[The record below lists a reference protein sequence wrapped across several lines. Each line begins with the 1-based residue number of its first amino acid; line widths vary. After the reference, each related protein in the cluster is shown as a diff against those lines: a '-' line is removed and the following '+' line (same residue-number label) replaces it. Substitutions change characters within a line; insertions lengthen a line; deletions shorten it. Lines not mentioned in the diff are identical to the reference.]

1 MDKRHAYDWDT
12 RIHLLARGAPIPLSV
27 SLSLSRARSLALPI
41 HLSIYPS
48 FHLFTCTVL
57 RVPLHTGPGIKA
69 GMTWSQ
75 PATQVDMAPTFLGL
89 AGLSAPPYYDGK
101 SLVPLLVTAD
111 DVAADDVAGRA
122 LLPASTR
129 AHLEALGDANAYRA
143 EWRDAVFIEYYFV
156 NDNAKCV
163 GNCSSM
169 ASLYP
174 SADANCGKLQAGAN
188 AECWANGCGPTVPNT
203 PPAGCEPCTMDCYP
217 TESEANNFIA

>member
-12 RIHLLARGAPIPLSV
+12 RIHLLARGAPLPLSV
-27 SLSLSRARSLALPI
+27 SLSLARALSLCLYTSPSI
-41 HLSIYPS
+41 HHSIY
-48 FHLFTCTVL
+48 L
-57 RVPLHTGPGIKA
+57 RLRCSVPLHTGPGIKP

-101 SLVPLLVTAD
+101 SLVPLLVATD